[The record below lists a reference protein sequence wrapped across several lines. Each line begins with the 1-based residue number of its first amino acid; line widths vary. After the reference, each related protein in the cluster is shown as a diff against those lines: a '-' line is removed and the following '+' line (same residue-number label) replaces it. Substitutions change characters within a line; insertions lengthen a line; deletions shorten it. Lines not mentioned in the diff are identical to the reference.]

1 MTKTQ
6 DDNLEILNEL
16 KRKYDDLIT
25 LHGSEM
31 QTVGEEMQT
40 VGEVERLTDN
50 LIMLRAEYFIYGM
63 LAGAGVSLV
72 IQIAMR
78 FV

>member
-16 KRKYDDLIT
+16 KRKENDLIT
-25 LHGSEM
+25 LHGR
-31 QTVGEEMQT
+31 VIRT
-40 VGEVERLTDN
+40 VGEVERLTDS
-50 LIMLRAEYFIYGM
+50 LIMLRAKHFIYGM
-63 LAGAGVSLV
+63 LAGAGISLV
-72 IQIAMR
+72 IHMR

>member
-16 KRKYDDLIT
+16 KRKENDLIT
-25 LHGSEM
+25 LHGRVM
-31 QTVGEEMQT
+31 RTVGEIEH
-40 VGEVERLTDN
+40 LTDN
-50 LIMLRAEYFIYGM
+50 LIMLRAKHFIYGM
-63 LAGAGVSLV
+63 LAGAGISLV

>member
-6 DDNLEILNEL
+6 DDNLKILNEL
-16 KRKYDDLIT
+16 KRKENDLIT
-25 LHGSEM
+25 LHGRVM
-31 QTVGEEMQT
+31 RTVGEI
-40 VGEVERLTDN
+40 ERLTDN
-50 LIMLRAEYFIYGM
+50 LIMLRAKYFIVGM